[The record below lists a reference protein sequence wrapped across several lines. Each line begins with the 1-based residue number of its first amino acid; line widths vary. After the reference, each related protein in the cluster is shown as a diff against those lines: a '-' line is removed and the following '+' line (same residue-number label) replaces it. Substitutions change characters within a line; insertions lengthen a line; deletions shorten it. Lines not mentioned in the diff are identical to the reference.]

1 MRVRPD
7 NTAERVAV
15 NIGPGYANHVQIDG
29 TLRAGDRVVIPGGER
44 LEPGQTVQLKLL

>member
-15 NIGPGYANHVQIDG
+15 NIGPGYDNHVQIDG
-29 TLRAGDRVVIPGGER
+29 TLRAGDRVIIRGGER
-44 LEPGQTVQLKLL
+44 LEPGQTVKVQLL

>member
-15 NIGPGYANHVQIDG
+15 NIGAGYANHVEIDS
-29 TLRAGDRVVIPGGER
+29 TLRAGDRVIIRGGER
-44 LEPGQTVQLKLL
+44 LEPGQTVKVQLL